1 MFTMPSESA
10 SFVPTVIGPMDGRT
24 VDLDGLGVRFLIPG
38 ADTGERFSV
47 VEHPLAPRTLGAGM
61 HTHAREDEYS
71 FVLEGRFWI
80 AIGDEEIEAGPG
92 DLVVKPRGVPHA
104 FCNPTDNPAR
114 LLEIIS
120 PAGFERFFDELDVL
134 MREDPPD
141 EQAIDALM
149 SRYELDMDF
158 ASGVA
163 LARRFGLRNSF

>member
-1 MFTMPSESA
+1 MSSEST
-10 SFVPTVIGPMDGRT
+10 SLVPRLIKPLDGRT
-24 VDLDGLGVRFLIPG
+24 LDLDGLGVRFLIPS

-47 VEHPLAPRTLGAGM
+47 VEHPLAPRTLGAAM

-80 AIGDEEIEAGPG
+80 AIGDQEVEAGPG

-104 FCNPTDNPAR
+104 FCNPTDSPAR

-120 PAGFERFFDELDVL
+120 PAGFERFFDELDGL
-134 MREDPPD
+134 MREDPRD
-141 EQAIDALM
+141 EQAIEALM
-149 SRYELDMDF
+149 SCYELEMDF

-163 LARRFGLRNSF
+163 IAGRFGLRNSF